1 MVFEKWL
8 LIFQAIAHSLG
19 SWGGAS
25 RVPASASWL
34 PREGGE
40 AMLRLGPLQAV
51 PPRCLLL
58 AQRARSPVALNPPR
72 CGSAGANQLLASP
85 LIPCASG
92 EMSGGFL
99 EFAADTALGLPSSK
113 PCCRDPHRQAQV
125 LGLQELFKGE
135 WICRFEVSE
144 FII

>member
-1 MVFEKWL
+1 
-8 LIFQAIAHSLG
+8 
-19 SWGGAS
+19 
-25 RVPASASWL
+25 
-34 PREGGE
+34 
-40 AMLRLGPLQAV
+40 MLRLGPLQAV

-58 AQRARSPVALNPPR
+58 AQRARSPVALNPTLR
-72 CGSAGANQLLASP
+72 LRGANQLLASP

-99 EFAADTALGLPSSK
+99 GSLQTRPWVYLRVNPAVGVLL
-113 PCCRDPHRQAQV
+113 RQAQV